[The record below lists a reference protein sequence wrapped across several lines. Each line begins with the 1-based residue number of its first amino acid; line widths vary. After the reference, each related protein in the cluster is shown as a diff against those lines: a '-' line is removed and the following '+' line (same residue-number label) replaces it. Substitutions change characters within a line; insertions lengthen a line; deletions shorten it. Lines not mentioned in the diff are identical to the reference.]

1 MPAEPAPLPPPDR
14 PLPSV
19 PPAGSIRPA
28 RPASDENPAVA
39 AAGDPVPTG
48 DEPGAGPGAGSS
60 ADAGARPGADPAAAI
75 RRLEEN
81 LTQVL
86 PGRPETVRTILA
98 TFLAHGHLLLHDVPG
113 VGKTTVAKAL
123 ARSVS
128 GTLGRIQFTPDLL
141 PSDLTGVTIFRQET
155 GTFEFHPGP
164 LFATVVIGDEINR
177 ASPKT
182 QSALLECMAER
193 QVTVDGTSHRLPEPF
208 MVIATQNPVEMDGT
222 YRLPEAQ
229 QDRFMARVS
238 LGYPP
243 DAEELAILA
252 TGGFGDPLNEIESVM
267 SPEDVQA
274 AGAVVRSVHVS
285 EAVLRYLMAV
295 LRATRDHPS
304 VQLGASPRAGLHLVA
319 LAKALAYLDARDYV
333 LPDDVQSLGVA
344 VLAHRLTLARSAR
357 VEGTAAEDVVAD
369 ILARVPVDS

>member
-1 MPAEPAPLPPPDR
+1 M
-14 PLPSV
+14 
-19 PPAGSIRPA
+19 
-28 RPASDENPAVA
+28 
-39 AAGDPVPTG
+39 
-48 DEPGAGPGAGSS
+48 
-60 ADAGARPGADPAAAI
+60 
-75 RRLEEN
+75 
-81 LTQVL
+81 TQAL
-86 PGRPETVRTILA
+86 PGRPDSVRTILA
-98 TFLAHGHLLLHDVPG
+98 TFLAQGHLLLHDVPG

-123 ARSVS
+123 AASVS

-141 PSDLTGVTIFRQET
+141 PSDLTGVTIYRQET

-193 QVTVDGTSHRLPEPF
+193 QVTVDGTTHRLPEPF

-243 DAEELAILA
+243 DEDELSMLA
-252 TGGFGDPLNEIESVM
+252 TGGFHDPLGGIEAVM
-267 SPEDVQA
+267 RPEDVQA
-274 AGAVVRSVHVS
+274 AGAAVRHVFVS
-285 EAVLRYLMAV
+285 DEALRYVLAV
-295 LRATRDHPS
+295 LRATREHPG

-319 LAKALAYLDARDYV
+319 LAKALAYLDGRDHV
-333 LPDDVQSLGVA
+333 LPDDVQTLGVS
-344 VLAHRLTLARSAR
+344 VLAHRLTLTRSAR
-357 VEGTAAEDVVAD
+357 VEGTAAEDVVAE
-369 ILARVPVDS
+369 ILTRVPVHS

>member
-1 MPAEPAPLPPPDR
+1 MPAQPAAPLPDEPPGQ
-14 PLPSV
+14 SV
-19 PPAGSIRPA
+19 PPT
-28 RPASDENPAVA
+28 A
-39 AAGDPVPTG
+39 AATVVPA
-48 DEPGAGPGAGSS
+48 PS
-60 ADAGARPGADPAAAI
+60 AGAEAGVAGRQEPAAAAPKAAI
-75 RRLEEN
+75 GRLEQN
-81 LTQVL
+81 MTQAL
-86 PGRPETVRTILA
+86 PGRPDSVRTILA
-98 TFLAHGHLLLHDVPG
+98 TFLAQGHLLLHDVPG

-123 ARSVS
+123 AASVS

-141 PSDLTGVTIFRQET
+141 PSDLTGVTIYRQET

-193 QVTVDGTSHRLPEPF
+193 QVTVDGTTHRLPEPF

-243 DAEELAILA
+243 DEDELSMLA
-252 TGGFGDPLNEIESVM
+252 TGGFHDPLSGIEAVM
-267 SPEDVQA
+267 RPEDVQA
-274 AGAVVRSVHVS
+274 AGAAVRHVFVS
-285 EAVLRYLMAV
+285 DEALRYVLAV
-295 LRATRDHPS
+295 LRATREHPG

-319 LAKALAYLDARDYV
+319 LAKALAYLDGRDHV
-333 LPDDVQSLGVA
+333 LPDDVQTLGVS
-344 VLAHRLTLARSAR
+344 VLAHRLTLTRSAR
-357 VEGTAAEDVVAD
+357 VEGTAAEDVVAE
-369 ILARVPVDS
+369 ILTRVPVHS

>member
-1 MPAEPAPLPPPDR
+1 MH
-14 PLPSV
+14 
-19 PPAGSIRPA
+19 
-28 RPASDENPAVA
+28 
-39 AAGDPVPTG
+39 T
-48 DEPGAGPGAGSS
+48 S
-60 ADAGARPGADPAAAI
+60 ADAAVRTPADATRGPAI

-81 LTQVL
+81 LTQAL
-86 PGRPETVRTILA
+86 PGRPGAVRTILA
-98 TFLAHGHLLLHDVPG
+98 TFLAQGHLLLHDVPG

-123 ARSVS
+123 AASVS

-141 PSDLTGVTIFRQET
+141 PSDLTGVTIYRQET

-193 QVTVDGTSHRLPEPF
+193 QVTVDGTTHRLPEPF

-243 DAEELAILA
+243 DEDELAMLS
-252 TGGFGDPLNEIESVM
+252 TGGFGDPLTGIEPVM
-267 SPEDVQA
+267 GPEDVQA
-274 AGAVVRSVHVS
+274 AGTAVRQVFVS
-285 EAVLRYLMAV
+285 EEVLRYLMAV
-295 LRATRDHPS
+295 LRASREHPG

-333 LPDDVQSLGVA
+333 LPDDVQALGVS
-344 VLAHRLTLARSAR
+344 VLAHRLTLTRAAR
-357 VEGTAAEDVVAD
+357 VEGVSAEDVVSEL
-369 ILARVPVDS
+369 LARVPVHS